1 MTLFRA
7 LGNSG
12 EKVEAINA
20 WQAGQHAQVFLS
32 AAPVL
37 SVMAGDFE
45 MALGDIG
52 RTDNREKPNWIGG
65 REHCGLLL
73 FVLARNVAR
82 FKAMMKCER
91 SHLERRLKGVRERSG
106 RAPLL
111 FAGKPL
117 KKAENP
123 HCDLSHFRICD
134 VGQSLAGSE
143 PAVRSDPYE

>member
-7 LGNSG
+7 L

-20 WQAGQHAQVFLS
+20 GQAGQHAQVFLS

-37 SVMAGDFE
+37 SIMVGDLE

-91 SHLERRLKGVRERSG
+91 SHLERRSKGARERCAKA
-106 RAPLL
+106 RLL
-111 FAGKPL
+111 PL
-117 KKAENP
+117 KNAENL
-123 HCDLSHFRICD
+123 HCDLSHFR
-134 VGQSLAGSE
+134 V
-143 PAVRSDPYE
+143 

>member
-37 SVMAGDFE
+37 SVMVSDFE

-73 FVLARNVAR
+73 FVLAHNVAR

-91 SHLERRLKGVRERSG
+91 SHLERRPKGARERCAKA
-106 RAPLL
+106 RLL

-117 KKAENP
+117 KKLRIRAVT
-123 HCDLSHFRICD
+123 FRTS
-134 VGQSLAGSE
+134 GFAM
-143 PAVRSDPYE
+143 